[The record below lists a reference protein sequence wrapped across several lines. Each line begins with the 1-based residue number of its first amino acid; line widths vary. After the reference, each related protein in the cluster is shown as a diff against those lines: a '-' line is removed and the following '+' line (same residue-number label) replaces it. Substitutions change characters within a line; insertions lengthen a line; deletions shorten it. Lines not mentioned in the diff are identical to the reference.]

1 MRFSTFIVKNI
12 IRRRV
17 RSSLT
22 IIGVA
27 VAVGAVVALVGIAIG
42 FEQSF
47 LSIYQRQKVDL
58 IVQQTGSKQKLLS
71 ALPEALG
78 DRIAALPGVKTVYS
92 SLLDW
97 I

>member
-1 MRFSTFIVKNI
+1 MRFSTFVVKNI

-27 VAVGAVVALVGIAIG
+27 VAVGAVVALVGIAFG

-47 LSIYQRQKVDL
+47 LKIYQKKNVDL
-58 IVQQTGSKQKLLS
+58 IVQKAGEKQKLLS
-71 ALPEALG
+71 ALPESLG
-78 DRIAALPGVKTVYS
+78 DRIAALPG
-92 SLLDW
+92 
-97 I
+97 